1 MSDSPPSPGPIPTPR
16 ADRSHGQG
24 RKKKGA
30 RVGDKPSPVTSLVA
44 ERPTVMNLGPPLPAA
59 SNGLPGSRRPK
70 PAGRGGPP
78 HPPLFGLSP
87 SGVCRAGR
95 VTSPAGERL
104 PHRFTL
110 TASCETAVC
119 FLRHFPYPRGRWAL
133 PTTLPCGAR
142 TFLERPKSRA
152 TVPPTLAVDILLR
165 SSETFVTSRP
175 AADLRGRGCAS
186 SDGKRP
192 ARCRSRCA

>member
-1 MSDSPPSPGPIPTPR
+1 MAGPRFVGRDTRRLDATARSITR
-16 ADRSHGQG
+16 AHGTRRKGQESAISRVLCDARS
-24 RKKKGA
+24 
-30 RVGDKPSPVTSLVA
+30 

-95 VTSPAGERL
+95 VTPPAGERL

-110 TASCETAVC
+110 TASEETAVC

-133 PTTLPCGAR
+133 PTTLPYGAR
-142 TFLERPKSRA
+142 TFLVRSKPRA
-152 TVPPTLAVDILLR
+152 TVPPTLAEDILRSAAPNATLPLRPIVGPVELAQFETCCR
-165 SSETFVTSRP
+165 SS
-175 AADLRGRGCAS
+175 G
-186 SDGKRP
+186 
-192 ARCRSRCA
+192 